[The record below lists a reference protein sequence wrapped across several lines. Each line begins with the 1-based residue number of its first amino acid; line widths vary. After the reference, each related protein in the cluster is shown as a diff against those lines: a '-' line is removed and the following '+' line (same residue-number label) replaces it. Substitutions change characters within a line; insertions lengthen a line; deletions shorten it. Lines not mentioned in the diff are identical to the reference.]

1 MDMARR
7 FSNAAVAFALTT
19 AGDFAAAAADNVPV
33 TVDILFAPRATS
45 TSPASLRATASAS
58 SASSARRL
66 RSISRPTLPDSGK
79 RFMSMQII
87 NEDEH
92 TPAVYYGAGSH
103 TLRECRHSLRRG
115 GDPHPRG
122 PFGGSQTGAGVAGRN
137 QGRAAWRSGQ
147 VRGAGLGSGQPEDG
161 ARRPPRARLDPSD
174 FKGAF
179 GAKGEVDPV
188 RHLIGAAAAW
198 GGNPPRTPSIS
209 TSRRQKNDG
218 KTIYKLDVKDV
229 PVDGFWSVTVYNAKG
244 YLEPNPYSAYS
255 LNNLTAKTGD
265 DGYRG
270 FYLGCQSPRD

>member
-1 MDMARR
+1 MKVEQPGGPGKFEVPDWDQA
-7 FSNAAVAFALTT
+7 SQKTVHDALL
-19 AGDFAAAAADNVPV
+19 V
-33 TVDILFAPRATS
+33 
-45 TSPASLRATASAS
+45 
-58 SASSARRL
+58 
-66 RSISRPTLPDSGK
+66 
-79 RFMSMQII
+79 
-87 NEDEH
+87 
-92 TPAVYYGAGSH
+92 
-103 TLRECRHSLRRG
+103 
-115 GDPHPRG
+115 
-122 PFGGSQTGAGVAGRN
+122 
-137 QGRAAWRSGQ
+137 
-147 VRGAGLGSGQPEDG
+147 LGST
-161 ARRPPRARLDPSD
+161 PSD

-244 YLEPNPYSAYS
+244 YLEPNPYNAYS